1 VTMRWRSTRRTRR
14 RAVPGRR
21 GERGFSLLEA
31 LAAATLFALVSAAMG
46 TLAVGSIRATT
57 FNRHASQA
65 ALLAQREMERVRALP
80 YEQIASATTTETM
93 GGQTYTIDTVVES
106 DVPAANMSR
115 ITVTAS
121 WTGPEGAKSYATQTI
136 YTDITL

>member
-1 VTMRWRSTRRTRR
+1 MRSRR
-14 RAVPGRR
+14 RNQ
-21 GERGFSLLEA
+21 RGFTLLEA
-31 LAAATLFALVSAAMG
+31 LAATTLFAIVSAAMG

-65 ALLAQREMERVRALP
+65 ALLAQWEMERVRALE
-80 YEQIASATTTETM
+80 YASMVNASTTKVM
-93 GGQTYTIDTVVES
+93 GGQTYTLATLVEPNT
-106 DVPAANMSR
+106 PAANMAR

-136 YTDITL
+136 YTDVTL